1 MKNLQTFD
9 EFVNESKM
17 NESIVGALGLV
28 TLYGLFSVGQWA
40 YKTAKYWLSKPGRY
54 FKKLEKDPVFFEQ
67 FIELLKEYN
76 PDPLK
81 ALRRFTISER
91 KDFVSKLFN
100 VPRAVELKIEL
111 GLTNID
117 IWTVESDFED
127 AVIGNEKGSPVY
139 KFIETKLKNK

>member
-1 MKNLQTFD
+1 MKHIQTF
-9 EFVNESKM
+9 ESFLNESEM

-28 TLYGLFSVGQWA
+28 TLYGLFSLGSWA
-40 YKTAKYWLSKPGRY
+40 VRSTKYWLSKPGRY
-54 FKKLEKDPVFFEQ
+54 FKKLEKDPVFFKQ

-111 GLTNID
+111 GLNFTD
-117 IWTVESDFED
+117 MLTVEKDFED

-139 KFIETKLKNK
+139 NFIETKLKNK